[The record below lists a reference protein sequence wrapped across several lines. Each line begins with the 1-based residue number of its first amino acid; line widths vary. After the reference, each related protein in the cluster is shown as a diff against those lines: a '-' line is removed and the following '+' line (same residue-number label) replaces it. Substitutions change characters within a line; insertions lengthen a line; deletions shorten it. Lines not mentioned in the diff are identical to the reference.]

1 MPPES
6 AQAPAPGGEGGG
18 IADAIAQ
25 TDAMISKIT
34 EAVTQNAQLPD
45 EVKQAFQGA
54 AESWKGAVQALT
66 GAAGGGEQGPPDGGP
81 GAVPAEAGASGG
93 AVPMSHQM
101 MRGK

>member
-25 TDAMISKIT
+25 TDAMVTKIV
-34 EAVTQNAQLPD
+34 EAVSQSGQLPD

-54 AESWKGAVQALT
+54 GESWKGAVQALT
-66 GAAGGGEQGPPDGGP
+66 GAAGGGESPDGGP